1 MSLRNTL
8 RKSRNIRSPAAD
20 AFWYGRAATLR
31 DQNIQQARAAKHET
45 LRRAHVIAARHF
57 NQMAV
62 NALVLLRAKGG
73 VAE

>member
-1 MSLRNTL
+1 MLRITL
-8 RKSRNIRSPAAD
+8 RKSGNIRSGAAD

-31 DQNIQQARAAKHET
+31 DQNMQQARAAKHET

-62 NALVLLRAKGG
+62 ASLVRLRGCGG